1 MWFYG
6 FIVSSSDGPFYIYT
20 LVHVPPPNYLRSPL
34 VFAQMGHHCQL
45 GDFWKKG
52 HRQKRFKFLAF
63 KRAGPGPWSIFASL
77 NLSRLNVAYIWI
89 YMPQTAVIGT
99 IWTRGTKKTYSVNM
113 LLYSTTIKMPKYSVY
128 ILCNPSTPFN
138 QATQNQIIGA
148 KQVAVLSGDK
158 LQTEPQPWIDR
169 NLYLFLLFTV
179 LAKHKEAAFS
189 TETHTLTVKIV
200 PILAIIA
207 RLTLEQTL
215 ARSKRKSDSCV
226 CPMF

>member
-1 MWFYG
+1 MVLSYRRLTP
-6 FIVSSSDGPFYIYT
+6 SIYT
-20 LVHVPPPNYLRSPL
+20 LLYMYHLQPILGRPSFLPKWAIIVSL
-34 VFAQMGHHCQL
+34 VI
-45 GDFWKKG
+45 FWKKG

-77 NLSRLNVAYIWI
+77 NLSRLNVACIWI

-99 IWTRGTKKTYSVNM
+99 IWTRGTKN
-113 LLYSTTIKMPKYSVY
+113 LLRKYVAIFYHNQMPKYSVY

-138 QATQNQIIGA
+138 QADHKMIIGA

-179 LAKHKEAAFS
+179 LAKHKEAALS
-189 TETHTLTVKIV
+189 TETHTFTVKIV

-207 RLTLEQTL
+207 RLTLGQTL
-215 ARSKRKSDSCV
+215 ARSKRNSDSCV